1 MTRKK
6 IQLEYPLNN
15 ISEAILW
22 DALSTETGLQKWMAE
37 KVEAKDR
44 TFTFTWSPDEIRTA
58 EMTQCRL
65 HSHVRFHWT
74 DDEDTKS
81 FFEFRIA
88 RNELTGDYTLLVTD
102 FVEEEEEEEMIEI
115 WDFEISTL
123 QRICGI

>member
-1 MTRKK
+1 MARKK

-15 ISEAILW
+15 ISEALLW

-37 KVEAKDR
+37 KVEAQER

-58 EMTQCRL
+58 EMTHCKQ

-74 DDEDTKS
+74 DEEDAKT
-81 FFEFRIA
+81 FFEFRIV

-102 FVEEEEEEEMIEI
+102 FIEEEEEEDMYEI
-115 WDFEISTL
+115 WNFEISTL